1 MPEGKNWVDYKEI
14 KEKVTL
20 GMVLTRYGLL
30 SEMKSSGNGLTG
42 CCPIHKGSN
51 PRQFV
56 ADLKR
61 NIFHCFGDCKG
72 GGNVLDF
79 VAKMEGVTVREAAL
93 LLKDW
98 FLVGSPGE
106 TEKPEEPKKPVR
118 KEREAESETEAV
130 NPALKFELK
139 NLKRDHPFFEE
150 RGILPAVVKYF
161 GLGFCTK
168 GLMKDRIVIPIHNE
182 KGELVAYGGRAV
194 TDEQAEKE
202 GKYKLP
208 PKFVKSAVVY
218 NLNRQDP
225 AAARLILVESFLSV
239 FKLHELGF
247 PQAVALMGSELSREQ
262 ERLIVEF
269 LGRKGRAVLMF
280 DADES
285 GRHCAE
291 DCLARLSRQVFVRVF
306 DIDPK
311 AKKPHHLSLHD
322 LSELA

>member
-79 VAKMEGVTVREAAL
+79 VARMESVAVRQAAL

-98 FLVGSPGE
+98 FLLGSPGE
-106 TEKPEEPKKPVR
+106 TGKAEEEKKPPKK
-118 KEREAESETEAV
+118 EAEAECETGAV
-130 NPALKFELK
+130 NPPLKFELK
-139 NLKRDHPFFEE
+139 NLKRDHPFFDE

-182 KGELVAYGGRAV
+182 KGELVAYCGRAV
-194 TDEQAEKE
+194 TPEQTEEE

-247 PQAVALMGSELSREQ
+247 PQAVALMGSELSAEQ

-269 LGRKGRAVLMF
+269 LGRKGQVILMF

-285 GRHCAE
+285 GRSCAE
-291 DCLARLSRQVFVRVF
+291 DCLKRLSRKVFVRVF